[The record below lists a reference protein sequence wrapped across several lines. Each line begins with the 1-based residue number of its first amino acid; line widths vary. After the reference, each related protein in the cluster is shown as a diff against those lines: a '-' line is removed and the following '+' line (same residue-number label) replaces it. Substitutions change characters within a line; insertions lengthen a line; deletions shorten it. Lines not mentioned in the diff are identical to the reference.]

1 MKTYLHHLIAF
12 VALFHLWCCNTDSTQ
27 NHETVLQEKF
37 EISLDSATNKDL
49 PNSRRKINLVRAY
62 NYNRQLR
69 TDSLKAA
76 QYGELARAAISVS
89 DSTMFR
95 LSNGNAAAMA
105 QALNNRYLQADAQW
119 NTAEFYLSRE
129 VYDSAYINYR
139 NAHSLFTEAENDFY
153 AAKMFYNMAYIKARI
168 TDYTGC
174 EILLFRAM
182 ETFKELQKEKQI
194 FLVYN
199 LLGSVYDDLKEYER
213 SLEYYDKALSIYPQ
227 TNETR
232 IKQED
237 LENNIGLVYQKMGK
251 QVEAIRTFDRA
262 LENKTLRN
270 GNPELYARLLDN
282 RTYSAFLIASDTVV
296 LRGFQQALKIR
307 DSLNNTAGKVMS
319 YLHLGNYFLA
329 ESNRPEALLF
339 ARSAYE
345 LSDKIDL
352 TRDKLASLQLLA
364 KIDKIKSTAYLQ
376 EYIAINDSLM
386 EMERKTRD
394 KFARIH
400 FETDE
405 YIKANEKLFKE
416 KVVLA
421 AAAIVVTALLLFVF
435 ITMNQRNR
443 NKQLKLEAEQQRADE
458 AIYSMRIDQ
467 LKQSEKARQEE
478 RERIAEELHDSVLG
492 QLYGIRVN
500 WEFQDLEDENGVTI
514 TKQEQLN
521 NLLKVEKEIRNLS
534 HNLVAN
540 IPDNPTHILEN
551 FRTLLKEKSELGQFK
566 YHFKCSEGIDW
577 EEIDEYSKL
586 NLYRIIEEALH
597 NIVKHSGASKV
608 ELTIIEKDGSLS
620 ITIIDNGKGFGKMG
634 NKKGI
639 GLRNMRSRAKK
650 IGAVLT
656 IQKREK
662 GVAVLIKLK
671 NFYDGREKI

>member
-1 MKTYLHHLIAF
+1 
-12 VALFHLWCCNTDSTQ
+12 
-27 NHETVLQEKF
+27 
-37 EISLDSATNKDL
+37 
-49 PNSRRKINLVRAY
+49 
-62 NYNRQLR
+62 
-69 TDSLKAA
+69 
-76 QYGELARAAISVS
+76 
-89 DSTMFR
+89 
-95 LSNGNAAAMA
+95 
-105 QALNNRYLQADAQW
+105 
-119 NTAEFYLSRE
+119 
-129 VYDSAYINYR
+129 
-139 NAHSLFTEAENDFY
+139 
-153 AAKMFYNMAYIKARI
+153 
-168 TDYTGC
+168 
-174 EILLFRAM
+174 
-182 ETFKELQKEKQI
+182 
-194 FLVYN
+194 
-199 LLGSVYDDLKEYER
+199 
-213 SLEYYDKALSIYPQ
+213 
-227 TNETR
+227 
-232 IKQED
+232 
-237 LENNIGLVYQKMGK
+237 
-251 QVEAIRTFDRA
+251 
-262 LENKTLRN
+262 
-270 GNPELYARLLDN
+270 
-282 RTYSAFLIASDTVV
+282 
-296 LRGFQQALKIR
+296 
-307 DSLNNTAGKVMS
+307 
-319 YLHLGNYFLA
+319 
-329 ESNRPEALLF
+329 
-339 ARSAYE
+339 
-345 LSDKIDL
+345 
-352 TRDKLASLQLLA
+352 
-364 KIDKIKSTAYLQ
+364 
-376 EYIAINDSLM
+376 
-386 EMERKTRD
+386 MERKTRD

>member
-1 MKTYLHHLIAF
+1 M
-12 VALFHLWCCNTDSTQ
+12 ALFHLWCCNTDSTQ

-119 NTAEFYLSRE
+119 TTAEFYLSRE
-129 VYDSAYINYR
+129 V
-139 NAHSLFTEAENDFY
+139 TEAENDFY

-296 LRGFQQALKIR
+296 LQGFQQALKIR

-319 YLHLGNYFLA
+319 YLHLGNYFLV

-352 TRDKLASLQLLA
+352 TRDKLASFQ
-364 KIDKIKSTAYLQ
+364 KFNFHID
-376 EYIAINDSLM
+376 
-386 EMERKTRD
+386 RKKHGIFTG
-394 KFARIH
+394 IH
-400 FETDE
+400 C
-405 YIKANEKLFKE
+405 
-416 KVVLA
+416 
-421 AAAIVVTALLLFVF
+421 
-435 ITMNQRNR
+435 
-443 NKQLKLEAEQQRADE
+443 
-458 AIYSMRIDQ
+458 DQ
-467 LKQSEKARQEE
+467 
-478 RERIAEELHDSVLG
+478 
-492 QLYGIRVN
+492 
-500 WEFQDLEDENGVTI
+500 
-514 TKQEQLN
+514 
-521 NLLKVEKEIRNLS
+521 
-534 HNLVAN
+534 
-540 IPDNPTHILEN
+540 
-551 FRTLLKEKSELGQFK
+551 
-566 YHFKCSEGIDW
+566 
-577 EEIDEYSKL
+577 
-586 NLYRIIEEALH
+586 
-597 NIVKHSGASKV
+597 
-608 ELTIIEKDGSLS
+608 
-620 ITIIDNGKGFGKMG
+620 
-634 NKKGI
+634 
-639 GLRNMRSRAKK
+639 
-650 IGAVLT
+650 
-656 IQKREK
+656 
-662 GVAVLIKLK
+662 
-671 NFYDGREKI
+671 